1 MTGEAS
7 VKSMSEGVSQATSIL
22 LPASSIAV
30 YSKDS
35 ATLEAARNL
44 ENDWRFARVEIYTE
58 EGHVQ
63 TAIENYQE
71 AHSPDLIL
79 IQTDTIDSGFTDKL
93 GELASFCEEGTSAI
107 VIGPDN
113 DVNLYRRLIDMGVSD
128 YLVRP
133 INSAMLGEVVAKSLI
148 EKVGATGSRLIAFLG
163 AKGGVGA
170 SILAEA
176 TACGAADILG
186 QKTLLLDTAG
196 GWSTFSVGM
205 GFEPATTMAQAVR
218 AAQAGDQD
226 GLKRMLHKVSDKL
239 SVLATGSES
248 MLDKP
253 VDPEQLEHLID
264 VLMVEYPVVIADL
277 SQSAEQL
284 QRAMVARANQ
294 IMLVS
299 APTLPSLRLART
311 LMHEVKSVRGGQNE
325 GIELIINM
333 QGMSAGSEVSNTDIE
348 AAMECKP
355 SAFLPFDP
363 KMFLANENESR
374 KLTDDKNAR
383 ALIEKT
389 LMPIISKVLDLDTK
403 VDKGAEKAK
412 GGILDGFLGK
422 LKAK

>member
-1 MTGEAS
+1 
-7 VKSMSEGVSQATSIL
+7 MSEGVSQATSIL

-35 ATLEAARNL
+35 ATLEAARAL

-63 TAIENYQE
+63 SAIENYQE
-71 AHSPDLIL
+71 AHSPDLVIV
-79 IQTDTIDSGFTDKL
+79 QTDTIDSGFTDKL
-93 GELASFCEEGTSAI
+93 AELASYCDEGTSAI
-107 VIGPDN
+107 VVGPDN

-133 INSAMLGEVVAKSLI
+133 IETAALGEVIAKSLI
-148 EKVGATGSRLIAFLG
+148 EKVGVTGSRLIAFVG
-163 AKGGVGA
+163 SKGGVGS

-205 GFEPATTMAQAVR
+205 GFEPAATMAQAVR
-218 AAQAGDQD
+218 AAQADDQEA
-226 GLKRMLHKVSDKL
+226 LKRMLYKASDKL
-239 SVLATGSES
+239 SVLATGGES
-248 MLDKP
+248 MLDQS
-253 VDPEQLEHLID
+253 VDPAQLEHLID
-264 VLMVEYPVVIADL
+264 VLMVQYPVVIADL
-277 SQSAEQL
+277 SQSHEAL
-284 QRAMVARANQ
+284 QKAVMARANQ

-299 APTLPSLRLART
+299 TPTLPSLRLART
-311 LMHEVKSVRGGQNE
+311 LLQEIKTVRGGNDE

-333 QGMSAGSEVSNTDIE
+333 QGMAGPNEVGKADIE
-348 AAMECKP
+348 TAMEHAV

-363 KMFLANENESR
+363 KMFLGNENQSR
-374 KLTDDKNAR
+374 KLTDDKPAR
-383 ALIEKT
+383 ALVET
-389 LMPIISKVLDLDTK
+389 NLMPIISKVLDLDIK
-403 VDKGAEKAK
+403 AEKTTEK
-412 GGILDGFLGK
+412 TKSGVLDNFLGK